1 MAARFW
7 ALVLAARLLVAA
19 AVAAGAGAILRLSI
33 VAATVAGVTVWSVV
47 SLAAVAAS
55 FAAARSGA
63 HSPRIRTGPMWLL
76 RIVCAEALALDMTLV
91 RMAAD
96 PLLER
101 VDRLAGPGSH
111 PPARVVLV
119 HGIACNR
126 AVWRP
131 LLAALRFAG
140 IEGVHAVN
148 LEPLFADIDTHARN
162 LLARL
167 EAIGASPARPV
178 AIVAHSM
185 GGLVA
190 RAALREAKSGMIG
203 RIITVGTP
211 HHGTAIACRFRW
223 PSTRQMCCGSP
234 WLLELN
240 ARQEARPGLPVTSLH
255 SLDDNLIVPAGSAV
269 LPGARSIELRGLG
282 HLSLL
287 CSPDVL
293 RRIVAELRA

>member
-1 MAARFW
+1 MRLW
-7 ALVLAARLLVAA
+7 DPLRTRAARL
-19 AVAAGAGAILRLSI
+19 
-33 VAATVAGVTVWSVV
+33 
-47 SLAAVAAS
+47 
-55 FAAARSGA
+55 
-63 HSPRIRTGPMWLL
+63 P
-76 RIVCAEALALDMTLV
+76 
-91 RMAAD
+91 
-96 PLLER
+96 
-101 VDRLAGPGSH
+101 GPGSH

-131 LLAALRFAG
+131 LLAALRSAG
-140 IEGVHAVN
+140 IRGVHAIN
-148 LEPLFADIDTHARN
+148 LEPLFADIDTYARD
-162 LLARL
+162 LLGRL

>member
-7 ALVLAARLLVAA
+7 ALILAARLLVAA
-19 AVAAGAGAILRLSI
+19 AAAVWAGVILRLSLL
-33 VAATVAGVTVWSVV
+33 AATVAGATVWSVV

-63 HSPRIRTGPMWLL
+63 HALRTRAGPMRLL
-76 RIVCAEALALDMTLV
+76 RIVCAEALALDMMLM
-91 RMAAD
+91 RMAAE
-96 PLLER
+96 PLLAR
-101 VDRLAGPGSH
+101 LDRLGGCGNH

-131 LLAALRFAG
+131 LLAALHSAG
-140 IEGVHAVN
+140 IQGVHAIN
-148 LEPLFADIDTHARN
+148 LEPLFADIDTYARD

-190 RAALREAKSGMIG
+190 RAALRNGKSATIG

-211 HHGTAIACRFRW
+211 HHGTVIACRFRW
-223 PSTRQMCCGSP
+223 PGTRQMCFGSR

-240 ARQEARPGLPVTSLH
+240 GRQEARLGLPVTSLY
-255 SLDDNLIVPAGSAV
+255 SLDDNLIVPASSAV
-269 LPGARSIELRGLG
+269 LAGERSIELRGLG
-282 HLSLL
+282 HLGLL
-287 CSPDVL
+287 CSPRVL
-293 RRIVAELRA
+293 RRIVSELRA